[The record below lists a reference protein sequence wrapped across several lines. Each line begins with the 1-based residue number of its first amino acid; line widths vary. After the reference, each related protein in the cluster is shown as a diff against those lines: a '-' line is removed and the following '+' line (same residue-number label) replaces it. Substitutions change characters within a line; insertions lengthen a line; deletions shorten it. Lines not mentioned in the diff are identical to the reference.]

1 MSKFKTKSDFFIL
14 FPTFRPQREGV
25 TVGPECGLT
34 GGVLRL
40 SDLPW
45 TCEVDEAVQVCSE
58 REGDAAFF
66 ICADLCFPL
75 QE

>member
-1 MSKFKTKSDFFIL
+1 M
-14 FPTFRPQREGV
+14 
-25 TVGPECGLT
+25 GPECGLT
-34 GGVLRL
+34 GGVLHLFFLFFFFLHL

-45 TCEVDEAVQVCSE
+45 TCEVDEAVQVSSE